1 MRKID
6 LRTATRLPKGQIR
19 HMVYG
24 ALDAIGTGE
33 IHDTLYGRMT
43 PAQRRQYSFLR
54 ATQGPAMAMT
64 TRGIKIDTVKR
75 DKNVKELEQETRD
88 RIKALNAHPT
98 LAVWDGMTKVTGSCP
113 TPKRKD
119 GKHSWEPGIPDS
131 PERLCTACGHSRFT
145 PAPFEPSSPQ
155 QVKHLMYDLLKARK
169 QFNKAGNLSTDEEAL
184 GRIATQH
191 PKLAD
196 VATEIAEIRGL
207 QKQISF
213 LNTRLTPDGRYKASF
228 NVGVTLTRRW
238 SSNSDPFGYGGNS
251 QNIAERHRDMFI
263 ADPGKAIV
271 YADLKQAE
279 SNLVAHLA
287 GDEGYI
293 EAHALG
299 DVHTYVTRLV
309 WPEYDWT
316 WDIKEDAK
324 IAKATNP
331 EWDQAPGHD
340 IRFQSK
346 RIQHGSNYG
355 LTPNGIAMIA
365 HIPQKAARYAQQN
378 YFNAFPGI
386 PAWQRSVRE
395 RVRSGLPITSILGF
409 ETKLFGRPWD
419 EHTFKQGLSVNPQGT
434 VGDIIGIAAWRIWQ
448 ELDPHDLWLLAQ
460 IHDALLWQQ
469 DPEDLATLR
478 RAFELMKIPVPVA
491 DYTGKVRYTT
501 IEPEI
506 AMGTNW
512 GHYVDEKDI
521 ERAIAAGRKPPTLN
535 LTGVKE
541 VHL

>member
-1 MRKID
+1 MRK
-6 LRTATRLPKGQIR
+6 LTLKQSTTLPKGQTR
-19 HMVYG
+19 HWAYG

-33 IHDTLYGRMT
+33 IHTNLLPKLT
-43 PAQRRQYSFLR
+43 PAQARQYRFLL

-64 TRGIKIDTVKR
+64 SRGILIDKKKL
-75 DKNVKELEQETRD
+75 DENVKDLQTETKT
-88 RIKALNAHPT
+88 RIKALNETP
-98 LAVWDGMTKVTGSCP
+98 LVKDNWDGLAKVTGSCP

-119 GKHSWEPGIPDS
+119 GKHSWEPGIPDG
-131 PERLCTACGHSRFT
+131 PERVCTACGTSRFER
-145 PAPFEPSSPQ
+145 APFEPSSPQ
-155 QVKHLMYDLLKARK
+155 QVKHLFYELLKAKK
-169 QFNKAGNLSTDEEAL
+169 QFNKQGNVSTDEEAL
-184 GRIATQH
+184 GRIGRQH
-191 PKLAD
+191 PKLAA
-196 VATEIAEIRGL
+196 VATEVAEIRGL

-213 LNTRLTPDGRYKASF
+213 LKTRLTPDNRYKAQF

-251 QNIAERHRDMFI
+251 QNIAERHRNMFI
-263 ADPGKAIV
+263 ADPGKALV

-287 GDEGYI
+287 GDEAYI
-293 EAHALG
+293 EAHQLG

-316 WDIKEDAK
+316 WDMATDAK
-324 IAKATNP
+324 LAKSINP

-355 LTPNGIAMIA
+355 LSPMGIAMIA
-365 HIPQKAARYAQQN
+365 HIPVKAAAAAQKN
-378 YFNAFPGI
+378 YFRAFPGI

-395 RVRSGLPITSILGF
+395 RVQNGLPIISILGF

-419 EHTFKQGLSVNPQGT
+419 EHTYKQGLAVNPQGT

-448 ELDPHDLWLLAQ
+448 ELDPVLLWLLAQ

-469 DPEDLATLR
+469 DPDDMDTLR
-478 RAFELMKIPVPVA
+478 RAYELMHIPVPVA
-491 DYTGKVRYTT
+491 DYKGKIRYTT

-506 AMGTNW
+506 AMGLNW
-512 GHYVDEKDI
+512 GHFNDDPK
-521 ERAIAAGRKPPTLN
+521 RGPLN
-535 LTGVKE
+535 LDGIKE
-541 VHL
+541 IHL